1 MNAESGAEIS
11 LSHVLQP
18 EIAADPYPLYHRLR
32 SDDPVRWDAPL
43 NAWVVTRYAD
53 IQSALGD
60 ARLSAERINLAT
72 EWLPEAM
79 RETLGPVFRALSRQM
94 LFLDPPDHTRLRG
107 LVNKAFTPRVVQGM
121 RPRIQAIV
129 DDLLDAVQEAGRMD
143 VIQDVAYP
151 LPAIVI
157 AEMLGVPPEDRDQF
171 RIWSDD
177 FGALIGRSDLT
188 LDGATRALRG
198 VAEFM
203 DYFRDIVARRRASPR
218 DDLMQAL
225 IAAEDRGDALTEEE
239 LLANCVLLLA
249 AGHGTTTHLI
259 GNGLLALLRNP
270 DQLRK
275 LRDDPSSIAAAVTE
289 LLRYDSPVQA
299 TGRVAAQELPIG
311 ARRVGVG
318 EGVILVLGAAN
329 RDPEQFADPDRLDIG
344 RRENRP
350 IAFGHGIHFCLG
362 APLARIEAQIAFAT
376 LLRRLP
382 GLRLETDV
390 LEWEPSLSFRGLT
403 RLPVAFGK

>member
-1 MNAESGAEIS
+1 MHTESGAELS
-11 LSHVLQP
+11 LSHVLRP

-43 NAWVVTRYAD
+43 GTWVVTRYAD
-53 IQSALGD
+53 VQSALGD
-60 ARLSAERINLAT
+60 ARLSAERITLST

-129 DDLLDAVQEAGRMD
+129 DDLLDTVQEAGRMD
-143 VIQDVAYP
+143 VIQNFAYP

-177 FGALIGRSDLT
+177 FGALIGRSDLG

-203 DYFRDIVARRRASPR
+203 DYFRDIVVWRRASPR

-225 IAAEDRGDALTEEE
+225 IAAEDRGDALSEEE

-275 LRDDPSSIAAAVTE
+275 LRDDPASIAAAVTE
-289 LLRYDSPVQA
+289 VLRYDSPVQA

-318 EGVILVLGAAN
+318 EGVILCLGAAN

-382 GLRLETDV
+382 GLHLETDV
-390 LEWEPSLSFRGLT
+390 LEWEPSLSFRGLA
-403 RLPVAFGK
+403 RLPVAFAT

>member
-1 MNAESGAEIS
+1 MNTESGAELS
-11 LSHVLQP
+11 LSHVLRP

-32 SDDPVRWDAPL
+32 SEDPVRWDAPL

-53 IQSALGD
+53 VQSALGD
-60 ARLSAERINLAT
+60 PRLSAERINRST

-79 RETLGPVFRALSRQM
+79 RQTLGPVFRALSRQM

-107 LVNKAFTPRVVQGM
+107 LVNKAFTPRVVEGM

-318 EGVILVLGAAN
+318 EGLILCLGAAN

-362 APLARIEAQIAFAT
+362 APLARIEARIAFAT

-390 LEWEPSLSFRGLT
+390 LEWEPSLSFRGLA
-403 RLPVAFGK
+403 RLPVKVAT

>member
-1 MNAESGAEIS
+1 MHTESGAELS
-11 LSHVLQP
+11 LSHVLRP
-18 EIAADPYPLYHRLR
+18 EIAADPYPLYHHLR
-32 SDDPVRWDAPL
+32 SEDPVRWDAPL
-43 NAWVVTRYAD
+43 GAWVVTRYAD
-53 IQSALGD
+53 VVSALSD
-60 ARLSAERINLAT
+60 ARLSAERITLST

-79 RETLGPVFRALSRQM
+79 RETLGPVFRALARQM

-107 LVNKAFTPRVVQGM
+107 LLNKAFTPRVVQGM

-143 VIQDVAYP
+143 VIQDFAYP

-203 DYFRDIVARRRASPR
+203 DYFRDIVARRRASRR

-299 TGRVAAQELPIG
+299 TGRVAADELPIG

-318 EGVILVLGAAN
+318 EGVILCLGAAN

-362 APLARIEAQIAFAT
+362 APLARIEARIAFAT

-390 LEWEPSLSFRGLT
+390 LEWEPSLSFRGLA

>member
-1 MNAESGAEIS
+1 MNTEAGAELS
-11 LSHVLQP
+11 LSHVLRP

-32 SDDPVRWDAPL
+32 SEDPVRWDAPL

-53 IQSALGD
+53 VQSALGD
-60 ARLSAERINLAT
+60 ARLSAERINLST

-79 RETLGPVFRALSRQM
+79 RQTLGPVFRALSRQM

-107 LVNKAFTPRVVQGM
+107 IVNKAFTPRVVEGT

-129 DDLLDAVQEAGRMD
+129 DDLLDAVQEASRMD
-143 VIQDVAYP
+143 VIQDFAYP

-171 RIWSDD
+171 RLWSDD

-198 VAEFM
+198 VAAFM

-259 GNGLLALLRNP
+259 GNGLLALLRKP

-289 LLRYDSPVQA
+289 VLRYDSPVQA
-299 TGRVAAQELPIG
+299 TGRVAAEALPIG

-318 EGVILVLGAAN
+318 EGVILCLGAAN

-344 RRENRP
+344 RRANRP

-362 APLARIEAQIAFAT
+362 APLARIEAQMAFAT
-376 LLRRLP
+376 LLRRVP

-390 LEWEPSLSFRGLT
+390 LEWEPSLSFRGLA
-403 RLPVAFGK
+403 RLPVAFA

>member
-1 MNAESGAEIS
+1 R
-11 LSHVLQP
+11 Q
-18 EIAADPYPLYHRLR
+18 EIAANPYPLYHRLR
-32 SDDPVRWDAPL
+32 SGDPVRWDAPL
-43 NAWVVTRYAD
+43 GAWVVTCYAD
-53 IQSALGD
+53 VQSALGD
-60 ARLSAERINLAT
+60 ARLSAERINLST

-107 LVNKAFTPRVVQGM
+107 LVNKAFTPRVVEGM
-121 RPRIQAIV
+121 RPHIQAIV

-143 VIQDVAYP
+143 VIQDFAYP

-203 DYFRDIVARRRASPR
+203 DYFRNIVAWRRASPR
-218 DDLMQAL
+218 DDLLQSL
-225 IAAEDRGDALTEEE
+225 IAAEDRGDALSEEE

-275 LRDDPSSIAAAVTE
+275 LRDDPTLIAAAVTE

-318 EGVILVLGAAN
+318 EGLILCLGAAN
-329 RDPEQFADPDRLDIG
+329 RDPEQFPDPDRLDIG

-382 GLRLETDV
+382 GLHLGTEV
-390 LEWEPSLSFRGLT
+390 LEWEPSLSFRGLA
-403 RLPVAFGK
+403 RLPVAFAT

>member
-1 MNAESGAEIS
+1 MNTEYAAELS
-11 LSHVLQP
+11 LSYVLRP
-18 EIAADPYPLYHRLR
+18 EIVADPYPVYHHLR
-32 SDDPVRWDAPL
+32 SKDPVHWDGPL
-43 NAWVVTRYAD
+43 NAWVVTRHAD
-53 IQSALGD
+53 VVTALGD
-60 ARLSAERINLAT
+60 ARLSAERINLST
-72 EWLPEAM
+72 DWLPTGL

-107 LVNKAFTPRVVQGM
+107 LVNKAITPRVVEGM
-121 RPRIQAIV
+121 RPHIQEIV

-143 VIQDVAYP
+143 VIKDFAYP

-157 AEMLGVPPEDRDQF
+157 AEMLGVPPEDREQF

-177 FGALIGRSDLT
+177 FGALIHGSGLT
-188 LDGATRALRG
+188 LEDATRALSG
-198 VAEFM
+198 VAAFM
-203 DYFRDIVARRRASPR
+203 DYFRGIVARHRASPR

-225 IAAEDRGDALTEEE
+225 LAAEDRGDALTEDE

-270 DQLRK
+270 EQLMR
-275 LRDDPSSIAAAVTE
+275 LRDAPSLLTGAVTE
-289 LLRYDSPVQA
+289 LLRYDSPVQL
-299 TGRVAAQELPIG
+299 TGRVAAEELQIG
-311 ARRVGVG
+311 DKRVGVG
-318 EGVILVLGAAN
+318 EGVILCLGAAN
-329 RDPEQFADPDRLDIG
+329 RDPEQFADPDRLDLG

-350 IAFGHGIHFCLG
+350 VAFGHGIHFCLG
-362 APLARIEAQIAFAT
+362 APLARVEGQIAFAT

-382 GLRLETDV
+382 DLRLQTDA

-403 RLPVAFGK
+403 RLPVAFG

>member
-1 MNAESGAEIS
+1 M
-11 LSHVLQP
+11 LRP

-53 IQSALGD
+53 VQSALGD
-60 ARLSAERINLAT
+60 ARLSAERITLST

-107 LVNKAFTPRVVQGM
+107 LVNKAFTPRVVQGI

-129 DDLLDAVQEAGRMD
+129 DDLLDAVQPAGRMD
-143 VIQDVAYP
+143 VIQDFAYP

-171 RIWSDD
+171 RVWSDD

-270 DQLRK
+270 DQLRN
-275 LRDDPSSIAAAVTE
+275 LRDDPTSIAAAVTE
-289 LLRYDSPVQA
+289 FLRYDSPVQA

-318 EGVILVLGAAN
+318 EGVILCLGAAN
-329 RDPEQFADPDRLDIG
+329 RDPEQFADPDRLDIS

-362 APLARIEAQIAFAT
+362 APLARIEAQITFAT

-382 GLRLETDV
+382 ALRLETDA
-390 LEWEPSLSFRGLT
+390 LEWEPSLSFRGLA
-403 RLPVAFGK
+403 RLPVAFA

>member
-1 MNAESGAEIS
+1 
-11 LSHVLQP
+11 VLRP

-53 IQSALGD
+53 VQSALGD
-60 ARLSAERINLAT
+60 ARLSAERITLST

-129 DDLLDAVQEAGRMD
+129 DDLLDAVQAARRMD
-143 VIQDVAYP
+143 VIQDFAYP

-171 RIWSDD
+171 RTWSDD

-188 LDGATRALRG
+188 LDGAIRALRG

-203 DYFRDIVARRRASPR
+203 DYFRDIVARRRASPQ

-275 LRDDPSSIAAAVTE
+275 LRDDPSSIATAVTE
-289 LLRYDSPVQA
+289 LLRYDSPVQV
-299 TGRVAAQELPIG
+299 TGRVAADELPIG

-318 EGVILVLGAAN
+318 EGVILCLGAAN
-329 RDPEQFADPDRLDIG
+329 RDPEQFADPDRLDIS

-362 APLARIEAQIAFAT
+362 APLARIEAQIAVAT

-382 GLRLETDV
+382 ALRLETDA
-390 LEWEPSLSFRGLT
+390 LEWEPSLSFRGLA
-403 RLPVAFGK
+403 RLPVAFA

>member
-1 MNAESGAEIS
+1 MNTESGAELS

-53 IQSALGD
+53 VQSALGD
-60 ARLSAERINLAT
+60 ARLSAERINLST

-107 LVNKAFTPRVVQGM
+107 LVNKAFTPRVVERM
-121 RPRIQAIV
+121 RPHIQATI

-143 VIQDVAYP
+143 IIQDVAYP

-218 DDLMQAL
+218 VDLMQAL

-275 LRDDPSSIAAAVTE
+275 LRDDPTLIAAAVTE

-299 TGRVAAQELPIG
+299 TGRVAAQELRIG
-311 ARRVGVG
+311 ARGVGVG
-318 EGVILVLGAAN
+318 EGLILCLGAAN
-329 RDPEQFADPDRLDIG
+329 RDPEQFPDPNRLDIG
-344 RRENRP
+344 RHENRP

-362 APLARIEAQIAFAT
+362 APLARIEAQLAFAT

-382 GLRLETDV
+382 GLRLETDA
-390 LEWEPSLSFRGLT
+390 LEWEPSLSFRGLA
-403 RLPVAFGK
+403 RLPVACAR

>member
-1 MNAESGAEIS
+1 MNTESGAELS
-11 LSHVLQP
+11 LSHVLRP

-32 SDDPVRWDAPL
+32 SDDSVRWDAPL

-53 IQSALGD
+53 VQSALGD
-60 ARLSAERINLAT
+60 ARLSAERINLST

-79 RETLGPVFRALSRQM
+79 RKTLGPVFRALSRQM

-107 LVNKAFTPRVVQGM
+107 LVNKAFTPRVVEGM
-121 RPRIQAIV
+121 RPHIQAIV
-129 DDLLDAVQEAGRMD
+129 DDLLGAVQEAGRMD
-143 VIQDVAYP
+143 VIQDFAYP

-157 AEMLGVPPEDRDQF
+157 AEMLGVPSEDRDKF

-270 DQLRK
+270 DQLRQ

-299 TGRVAAQELPIG
+299 TGRIAAEALPIG

-318 EGVILVLGAAN
+318 KGVILCLGAAN

-390 LEWEPSLSFRGLT
+390 LEWEPSLSFRGLA
-403 RLPVAFGK
+403 RLPVAFA

>member
-1 MNAESGAEIS
+1 
-11 LSHVLQP
+11 
-18 EIAADPYPLYHRLR
+18 
-32 SDDPVRWDAPL
+32 
-43 NAWVVTRYAD
+43 
-53 IQSALGD
+53 LGD
-60 ARLSAERINLAT
+60 ARLSAERITLST

-275 LRDDPSSIAAAVTE
+275 LRDDPTSIAAAFTE

-318 EGVILVLGAAN
+318 EGLILCLGAAN

-390 LEWEPSLSFRGLT
+390 LEWEPSLSFRGLA
-403 RLPVAFGK
+403 RLPVTFAT

>member
-1 MNAESGAEIS
+1 MNTESGAELS
-11 LSHVLQP
+11 LSHVLRP
-18 EIAADPYPLYHRLR
+18 EIAADPYPLYRRLR
-32 SDDPVRWDAPL
+32 SEDPVRWDAPL

-53 IQSALGD
+53 VQSALGD
-60 ARLSAERINLAT
+60 ARLSAERIDLST

-129 DDLLDAVQEAGRMD
+129 DDLLGAVQEAGRMD
-143 VIQDVAYP
+143 VIQDFAYP

-177 FGALIGRSDLT
+177 FGTLIGRSDLT

-203 DYFRDIVARRRASPR
+203 DYFRDIVARRRAGPR

-259 GNGLLALLRNP
+259 GNGQLALLRKP
-270 DQLRK
+270 DQLWK

-299 TGRVAAQELPIG
+299 TGRVAAEALPIG

-318 EGVILVLGAAN
+318 EGVILCLGAAN
-329 RDPEQFADPDRLDIG
+329 RDPGQFADPDRLDIG

-350 IAFGHGIHFCLG
+350 IAFGHGMHFCLG

-390 LEWEPSLSFRGLT
+390 LEWEPSLSFRGLA
-403 RLPVAFGK
+403 RLPVAFA

>member
-1 MNAESGAEIS
+1 MNTESGAELS
-11 LSHVLQP
+11 LSHVLRP

-32 SDDPVRWDAPL
+32 SEDPVRWDAPL

-53 IQSALGD
+53 VQSALGD
-60 ARLSAERINLAT
+60 ARLSAERITLST

-107 LVNKAFTPRVVQGM
+107 LVNKAFTARVVEGM
-121 RPRIQAIV
+121 RPHIQAIV
-129 DDLLDAVQEAGRMD
+129 DDLLDAVQDAGRMD
-143 VIQDVAYP
+143 VIQDFAYP

-203 DYFRDIVARRRASPR
+203 DYFRDIVAWRRASPR

-275 LRDDPSSIAAAVTE
+275 LRDDPTSIAAAFTE

-318 EGVILVLGAAN
+318 EGVILCLGAAN
-329 RDPEQFADPDRLDIG
+329 RDPGQFADPDRLDIG

-390 LEWEPSLSFRGLT
+390 LEWEPSLSFRGLA
-403 RLPVAFGK
+403 RLPVTFAK